1 MSRTMKGCLVVNSLS
16 VMPDNGMVL
25 GYVMVGLC
33 FKVHYGFVAGC
44 SGFVAGCFG
53 CFVVLGE

>member
-1 MSRTMKGCLVVNSLS
+1 MKGCLVVYSLS
-16 VMPDNGMVL
+16 VMPGNGMVL